1 MTTRSAST
9 FSLLLLMLS
18 LSSPKPCLS
27 MEVYLEFEHQWNNPI
42 VEKLVIP
49 PTKAAAT
56 QKDNLSIPS
65 ASRTSVRSRKGKI
78 PIAPCSSGENGSS
91 WGKSI
96 ITTDADASTSSA
108 HQLPSREERLQIA
121 LTKAF
126 GSEHLIRIREAG
138 FFDLAPRLT
147 NFAGHKILG
156 DLSDENSKEVRS
168 IGNSIRDECKGGPI
182 IRIRPFHKL
191 PDTFDVSNALDIQ
204 HYGQQL
210 SKWLEQTEYAWIEKL
225 SAAESVSN
233 ENRDTMVSQL
243 VEKSTQVKNHLD
255 RLKEIL
261 GHEPEAF
268 STAFANRQAYLEEFL
283 SDELTN
289 SPFENGI
296 QNG

>member
-1 MTTRSAST
+1 MTTQSASK

-42 VEKLVIP
+42 VEKPVISQ
-49 PTKAAAT
+49 TKAAAT
-56 QKDNLSIPS
+56 QKDNLSNPS
-65 ASRTSVRSRKGKI
+65 ASRTSVRSRKGKN
-78 PIAPCSSGENGSS
+78 ATVPCSSGENGSP
-91 WGKSI
+91 WRKSI
-96 ITTDADASTSSA
+96 FTTDADASTSSA
-108 HQLPSREERLQIA
+108 NQLSPREERLQTA

-126 GSEHLIRIREAG
+126 GPEYLIRIREAG

-168 IGNSIRDECKGGPI
+168 IGNSIRDECKVGPI
-182 IRIRPFHKL
+182 IQIRPFPKL

-204 HYGQQL
+204 QYGQQL

-225 SAAESVSN
+225 HAAENVSS

-243 VEKSTQVKNHLD
+243 IEKSTQVKSHLD

-296 QNG
+296 QHG